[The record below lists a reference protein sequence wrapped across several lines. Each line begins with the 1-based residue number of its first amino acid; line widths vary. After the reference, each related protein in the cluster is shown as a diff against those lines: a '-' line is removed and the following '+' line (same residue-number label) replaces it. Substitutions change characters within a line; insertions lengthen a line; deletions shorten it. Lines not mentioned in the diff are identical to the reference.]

1 MASNSV
7 IAEDQAD
14 TTAEILRLQ
23 SQLAQIRNK
32 RKVLHLRNEIAREN
46 QLLTDARH
54 RLHVTASQTPTG
66 GRSFNRLHPP
76 TPVPRGRAI
85 RVDKKRINAKPSHPR
100 PEPVTGNSNAS
111 GNLTS
116 TEGAEVPKL
125 PVSKRYCGQDRSLYI
140 TLVSNLR
147 SFFRTHQWY
156 FAVDKTKI
164 AEAKRHLSRLVLD
177 EWTTYAQSSDR
188 TYTWDEFCSFLL
200 HQIERPATPKMAR
213 HLWTIARQRRDES
226 VRDFANYLGMLEDD
240 FPTPLSEQDR
250 SQRLCEGMKMTLR
263 KRAQGDASF
272 LTLRYD
278 AQIELLAAWEMEW
291 LAR

>member
-32 RKVLHLRNEIAREN
+32 RKILHLRNEITRES

-54 RLHVTASQTPTG
+54 RLHVTASRTPTG

-76 TPVPRGRAI
+76 TPVPRGRTI
-85 RVDKKRINAKPSHPR
+85 GVDKKRINAKPSHSR
-100 PEPVTGNSNAS
+100 PEPVTGNNNPS
-111 GNLTS
+111 GNITS
-116 TEGAEVPKL
+116 TDGAEVPKL
-125 PVSKRYCGQDRSLYI
+125 PVSKEYCGRDRSSYI

-147 SFFRTHQWY
+147 SFFREHQWY
-156 FAVDKTKI
+156 FAVDKNKI
-164 AEAKRHLSRLVLD
+164 AEAKSHLSRLVLD

-200 HQIERPATPKMAR
+200 HQIKRPGTPRLAHR
-213 HLWTIARQRRDES
+213 RWTIARQKPNET

-240 FPTPLSEQDR
+240 FPTPISEQDR
-250 SQRLCEGMKMTLR
+250 SQRLCKGIDIALQRRALKDTSFRTL
-263 KRAQGDASF
+263 K
-272 LTLRYD
+272 YD
-278 AQIELLAAWEMEW
+278 AQIELLAAWEIEC